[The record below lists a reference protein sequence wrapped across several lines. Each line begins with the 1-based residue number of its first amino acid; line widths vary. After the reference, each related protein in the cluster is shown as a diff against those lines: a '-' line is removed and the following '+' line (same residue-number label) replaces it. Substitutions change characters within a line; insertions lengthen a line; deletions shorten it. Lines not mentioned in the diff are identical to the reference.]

1 MDVEGQP
8 TSGRVINLGQIV
20 PQPVEATAVDLIL
33 QGESEAENAMR
44 AEMHINSVRTLLSDC
59 IISLE
64 VIAREALSTGRANR
78 DGIMGGVAG
87 RFKTG
92 LMVTNR
98 TPQGRLVD
106 YQSMIQFS
114 IGSGEHRDDVK
125 LRRLQT
131 TIYKHGAGTTPSYQL
146 AALKLDH
153 NPKKTELRVELPLDE
168 SGIVGDTRLL
178 LPQNPSLLVSLV
190 ELGTLDIRR
199 RGHIC
204 EVAVTFSHAGFQPSF
219 RLLHHVISGKR
230 PAIVSREFE
239 VDLENDKFASENI
252 IMSDGT
258 AINIPVAI
266 SSADFVKIV
275 QEILGLLPSA

>member
-8 TSGRVINLGQIV
+8 PSYRIIDLGQFA
-20 PQPVEATAVDLIL
+20 PPPEEATAVDLIL
-33 QGESEAENAMR
+33 QGESAAENATR
-44 AEMHINSVRTLLSDC
+44 AEMHIHYVRTLLSDY

-64 VIAREALSTGRANR
+64 VIAREALSTGKANR
-78 DGIMGGVAG
+78 DGIMGGLAG

-98 TPQGRLVD
+98 TPQGHLVD

-131 TIYKHGAGTTPSYQL
+131 TITTSSYQL
-146 AALKLDH
+146 AALSLDH
-153 NPKKTELRVELPLDE
+153 NPKKTELRVKLPLDTT
-168 SGIVGDTRLL
+168 GIVDDTRLL
-178 LPQNPSLLVSLV
+178 LPQNPSLLVRLV

-204 EVAVTFSHAGFQPSF
+204 EVAVTFGHAGFQPSF
-219 RLLHHVISGKR
+219 RLLHHVISGER
-230 PAIVSREFE
+230 PAIVSRKFE
-239 VDLENDKFASENI
+239 VDLENGKFASENI

-258 AINIPVAI
+258 AINIPRAI
-266 SSADFVKIV
+266 SSEEFVKIV